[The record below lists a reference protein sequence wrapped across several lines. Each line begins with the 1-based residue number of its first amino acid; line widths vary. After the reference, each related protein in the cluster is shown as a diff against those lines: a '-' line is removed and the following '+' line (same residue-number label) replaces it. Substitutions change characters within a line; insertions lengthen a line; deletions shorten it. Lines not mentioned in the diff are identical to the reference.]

1 MKRNI
6 QFGVVAAVLALSSC
20 STNDSSTP
28 TGTTPVTL
36 KMTDAPAF
44 YDAIVLNID
53 EIEILTIGGRVTI
66 DVDEHPF
73 DILEYRNGR
82 DTVIAEHDVPSGMIQ
97 EIRLKL
103 HDEGNI
109 ITVDG
114 VTSPL
119 TTPSGQSSG
128 VKLKVQDEL
137 IPGVG
142 YTLLLDFDAS
152 KSIHQTGNGKYM
164 LKPVIRAIPVEV
176 TGAIKG
182 LVQPAEAFPHVYAIN
197 GVDTLGTLT
206 DETGAFYFPGV
217 PQGQYKLIIEPT
229 SMDFPTDTLYD
240 VNVSN
245 GMVNDLG
252 PIVLE

>member
-1 MKRNI
+1 MKRNLQI
-6 QFGVVAAVLALSSC
+6 GIVAVALALTSC
-20 STNDSSTP
+20 STSDNSTP
-28 TGTTPVTL
+28 EGTTPVTL
-36 KMTDAPAF
+36 KMTDAPAY

-53 EIEILTIGGRVTI
+53 EIEILTTSGRETI

-73 DILEYRNGR
+73 DILKFRNGR

-103 HDEGNI
+103 HDEGNT

-128 VKLKVQDEL
+128 VKLKIQDEL
-137 IPGVG
+137 IPNIG

-182 LVQPAEAFPHVYAIN
+182 MIQPIEAFPHIYAISET
-197 GVDTLGTLT
+197 DTLGTLA

-217 PQGQYKLIIEPT
+217 LQGEYKVIIEPS
-229 SMDFPTDTLYD
+229 SMDFPTDTIYD

-252 PIVLE
+252 TTVLE